1 MYIYNYNYLAPFIMN
16 PSYTM
21 NQYWCCTL
29 PRSGE
34 QNRWFRGCGC
44 AEQSLKVRNYVIT
57 SGTFNPTYLVDY
69 IKIYMIM

>member
-1 MYIYNYNYLAPFIMN
+1 
-16 PSYTM
+16 M

-44 AEQSLKVRNYVIT
+44 AEQSLKVSNYVIT